1 MLESVLLPLNTNPSA
16 EQAIQL
22 GVQLAQQWKARVRGL
37 TLLDTRRLESVV
49 SACEGAIYASDEFD
63 RLNRREHRQRAV
75 RFRFCQTCL
84 SAGVDFELRSRR
96 ANPCE
101 VLVQEARFHDLVLA
115 DCPAP
120 GLLRRQPFDEGLT
133 PGELVDLLLRGV
145 QPMLIVR
152 GARPVINRVLLVC
165 NGTPASSRAIRT
177 FFQQGLFAEADKRLL
192 SIGNSESDATK
203 TLAEMA
209 DYCSNN
215 RTMLETGY
223 LCGSTRKVLI
233 PYAKKWRADLV
244 VLGVTRGNRMLRRL
258 FGKTA
263 GDILKKSE
271 LSLYAV
277 GE

>member
-49 SACEGAIYASDEFD
+49 SACEGAIYAADEFD
-63 RLNRREHRQRAV
+63 RLNRCERRQEAIRL
-75 RFRFCQTCL
+75 RFCQTCL
-84 SAGVDFELRSRR
+84 SAGVDFELKSRR
-96 ANPCE
+96 ADACE
-101 VLVQEARFHDLVLA
+101 VLFQEARFHDLVLA
-115 DCPAP
+115 DSPTPDELRGLQFEGGLAP
-120 GLLRRQPFDEGLT
+120 QD
-133 PGELVDLLLRGV
+133 LVDLLLRGV

-152 GARPVINRVLLVC
+152 GAAPVINRVLLVC
-165 NGTPASSRAIRT
+165 DGTPASSRAIRT

-192 SIGNSESDATK
+192 SIGNDEAEATE
-203 TLAEMA
+203 TLAEMVG
-209 DYCSNN
+209 YCCNN
-215 RTMLETGY
+215 GAFLETGY
-223 LCGSTRKVLI
+223 LCGSARKVLL

-271 LSLYAV
+271 LALYAV